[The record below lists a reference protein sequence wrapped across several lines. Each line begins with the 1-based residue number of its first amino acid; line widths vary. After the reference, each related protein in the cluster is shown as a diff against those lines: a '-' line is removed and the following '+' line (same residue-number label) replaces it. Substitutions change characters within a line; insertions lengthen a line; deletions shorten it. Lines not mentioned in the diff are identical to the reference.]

1 MAIELQRAGRG
12 TGLLLV
18 GLTLFI
24 STVNLSLGQ
33 HDCYQF
39 QAAMWVEGGTSFS
52 DGDIITICFS
62 IEMAPTSCD
71 AGGIYAC
78 PSCFEHLVARVTI
91 VDYPPNTAGSITLIT
106 QEYRL
111 NVRDCIHGIVDC
123 SSGSGSE
130 MLVLYADITC
140 MEQPITSVSTS
151 CSFYVNCGE
160 ELTPTPE
167 PTSPPVPSCYDNDRD
182 GYTNCAGDCN
192 DFDPAVHPGAID
204 ICDEIDNNCNGEIDE
219 DCQESTI
226 TLEVPEVGHVKEI
239 AVISGI
245 LSPPRAADINLLFTK
260 PDNTTFATSVTSTA
274 EGAFSFSFA
283 PESPG
288 QWFVSA
294 SAEGSSTYRAAVSDS
309 VPFTVEKITPN
320 LSLNISST
328 LLYPREEIKISGTL
342 SPPMVAYIT
351 IIIEDE
357 AGHREEKIVSSH
369 PDGTFSL
376 FFRPDSV
383 GKWSVSA
390 KFDGDEKYENADSST
405 AFFTVTKEESAVS
418 VSISTENEIIEGN
431 SIEITGQIRPPRSA
445 TVLIYLE
452 NENGEKFR
460 FQVLSK
466 EDGTFSYFYTPQSA
480 GMWSVYAHV
489 PEAEY
494 YTEVTSDIFSFS
506 VEPAIPDLAVT
517 DLMVNP
523 SPVEPGEEVKIYFR
537 VENLG
542 TGAAE
547 GVPIVV
553 TARSDT
559 DEKIIHEQ
567 HIPRVN
573 AGSWTSIEVD
583 WIVEYGVDT
592 LFIHIDPSQDIHEL
606 SEENNSITH
615 ELDIVFTKDIA
626 VTEVHFSPQEMEGG
640 EPVTITATIRCEGE
654 ISYPLQ
660 IEFWDGKPEEGL
672 EIATTMLSSFSEET
686 FVEVQWTPQSGA
698 HDIHVVADPAN
709 VIHEF
714 DEKNNSL
721 EDEVTVKEPF
731 PVAETTVVVV
741 TATSAGIYWY
751 LKNTARS
758 ISRIVKRSPR
768 IPHGSSEFVRHS
780 GVSKALELARGY
792 GRSSLPLSPA
802 KDLLAGAGK
811 SIAATEIGAKLYHA
825 KDLLLRAGESTAATE
840 IGAKLYKTL
849 YNRYY
854 HWNRAQTVDFERIVQ
869 HKQDL
874 LQKVVTHLFIFEG
887 YIDTEEF
894 CRFFDVN
901 ESELLDILE
910 FLHRNGYIEEVNS

>member
-1 MAIELQRAGRG
+1 MV
-12 TGLLLV
+12 GLVLLV
-18 GLTLFI
+18 
-24 STVNLSLGQ
+24 STANFSLGQ
-33 HDCYQF
+33 YDCYQF
-39 QAAMWVEGGTSFS
+39 QAVMWVEGGFSFS
-52 DGDIITICFS
+52 DGDPITIYYR
-62 IEMAPTSCD
+62 IEMTPLCCD
-71 AGGIYAC
+71 WGGIPVC
-78 PSCFEHLVARVTI
+78 SSCLDNFIAEVTI
-91 VDYPPNTAGSITLIT
+91 VDYYPN
-106 QEYRL
+106 
-111 NVRDCIHGIVDC
+111 N
-123 SSGSGSE
+123 SGSATLGCQRCWLNTTYYITGTVSCTTGSGTE
-130 MLVLYADITC
+130 TLVLYADIIC
-140 MEQPITSVSTS
+140 MGQSITSVSTS

-160 ELTPTPE
+160 ELTPSPE

-192 DFDPAVHPGAID
+192 DFDPAVHPGATD

-219 DCQESTI
+219 DCQESVI
-226 TLEVPEVGHVKEI
+226 TLEAPEVAYVKET

-245 LSPPRAADINLLFTK
+245 LSPPRSADINLLFTK
-260 PDNTTFATSVTSTA
+260 PDNTTFATSVSSTA
-274 EGAFSFSFA
+274 EGVFSFSFA
-283 PESPG
+283 PESHG

-294 SAEGSSTYRAAVSDS
+294 SAEGSSTYRAAVSGS

-328 LLYPREEIKISGTL
+328 LLYPQEEIKISGTL

-357 AGHREEKIVSSH
+357 AGHREEKIVSSN

-376 FFRPDSV
+376 FLRPDSV

-390 KFDGDEKYENADSST
+390 RFDGDEKYKNADSST

-418 VSISTENEIIEGN
+418 VSISTENENEIIEGN

-452 NENGEKFR
+452 NEDGEKLR

-489 PEAEY
+489 PETEY
-494 YTEVTSDIFSFS
+494 YTEVTSDLFSFS

-517 DLMVNP
+517 DLIVNP
-523 SPVEPGEEVKIYFR
+523 SPVEPGEEVEIYFR

-542 TGAAE
+542 TGTAE
-547 GVPIVV
+547 GVPVVV

-567 HIPRVN
+567 RITRVN
-573 AGSWTSIEVD
+573 AGSWTSIEVN
-583 WIVEYGVDT
+583 WIVEYGLDT
-592 LFIHIDPSQDIHEL
+592 LFIHIDPSQDIYEL
-606 SEENNSITH
+606 REENNSITH

-626 VTEVHFSPQEMEGG
+626 VTEVYFSPQEMEGG
-640 EPVTITATIRCEGE
+640 EPVTITATIQCEGE

-660 IEFWDGKPEEGL
+660 IKFWDGKPEKGL
-672 EIATTMLSSFSEET
+672 EIATAVLSSFSEEVS
-686 FVEVQWTPQSGA
+686 VEVRWTPQSGA
-698 HDIHVVADPAN
+698 HDIHVVADPENA
-709 VIHEF
+709 IHEF
-714 DEKNNSL
+714 DENNNSL
-721 EDEVTVKEPF
+721 ENEVTVKEPF

-758 ISRIVKRSPR
+758 ISRIVKRSPKM
-768 IPHGSSEFVRHS
+768 PHGSSEFVRHS

-792 GRSSLPLSPA
+792 GGSSPPLSPA
-802 KDLLAGAGK
+802 KDLLASAGK
-811 SIAATEIGAKLYHA
+811 SIAATEIGAKFYHA

-854 HWNRAQTVDFERIVQ
+854 HWNRAQTVDFERAIQ

-874 LQKVVTHLFIFEG
+874 LQKVITHLFIFEG

-894 CRFFDVN
+894 CRFFDAN